1 MHNGNGVTDLADHLA
16 ALAYFVL
23 IIGGLAG
30 WAIRP
35 ARRVCGFVL
44 YIASAA
50 VAIDVWLWSAL
61 IVKVLWGTAAMV
73 IGILLG
79 IIGVI
84 PMAMIASSFH
94 GDWVPFGYL
103 ILNIVILYFMQF
115 VAGLMME
122 SHRKPHP
129 RRV

>member
-1 MHNGNGVTDLADHLA
+1 MHNGNGVTDFADHLA

-23 IIGGLAG
+23 VVGGLAG
-30 WAIRP
+30 WVIRP
-35 ARRVCGFVL
+35 ARGVCGFFL

-61 IVKVLWGTAAMV
+61 LVKVLWGTGAM
-73 IGILLG
+73 ILGILLG

-84 PMAMIASSFH
+84 PMALIATMIH

-103 ILNIVILYFMQF
+103 IINLVILYAMQF
-115 VAGLMME
+115 VGGLMME
-122 SHRKPHP
+122 RRRKPVP
-129 RRV
+129 Q